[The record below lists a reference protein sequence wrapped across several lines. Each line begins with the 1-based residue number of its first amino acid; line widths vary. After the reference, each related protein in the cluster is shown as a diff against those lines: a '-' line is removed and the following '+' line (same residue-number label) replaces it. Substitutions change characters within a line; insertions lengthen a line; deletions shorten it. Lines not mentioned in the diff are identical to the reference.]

1 MAKSVN
7 DRKVAIVGCG
17 FVGSSSAFA
26 LMQSGL
32 FTEMV
37 LIDVDRD
44 RAEGEALDISHGLPF
59 ARPMNIYAG
68 DYDDAADAAITVITA
83 GANQKPGETR
93 LDLVK
98 KNVEIFKTIIPE
110 IAARDY
116 QGIILV
122 VSNPVDVLTY
132 VTIKLSGL
140 PLGRVLGS
148 GTVLDTARFKYAI
161 GQHLGVDPRTVHARI
176 VGEHGDSEIAVW
188 STANVGGVPINSFC
202 ELRGFYDHEA
212 SMRRIA
218 EGVKNSAY
226 EIIEKKN
233 ATYYGIAMTVKR
245 LCEAIVRD
253 EKSVLPVSNLMEG
266 DYGLDDVVLS
276 MPAIIGRGGME
287 QKVPISLSDEEQ
299 RKLEESAAALRA
311 VIDELELPGMD
322 A

>member
-32 FTEMV
+32 FTDMV

-68 DYDDAADAAITVITA
+68 DYDDAADAAVTVITA

-98 KNVEIFKTIIPE
+98 KNVAIFKTIIPE

-116 QGIILV
+116 QGIVLV

-132 VTIKLSGL
+132 ATIKLSGL

-148 GTVLDTARFKYAI
+148 GTVLDTARFKYAL

-233 ATYYGIAMTVKR
+233 ATYYGIAMTVRR

-253 EKSVLPVSNLMEG
+253 EKSVLPVSNLMQG

-276 MPAIIGRGGME
+276 MPAIIGRGGIE
-287 QKVPISLSDEEQ
+287 QKVPISLSAEEQ

-311 VIDELELPGMD
+311 VIDELDLPD
-322 A
+322 TNA

>member
-1 MAKSVN
+1 
-7 DRKVAIVGCG
+7 
-17 FVGSSSAFA
+17 
-26 LMQSGL
+26 
-32 FTEMV
+32 
-37 LIDVDRD
+37 
-44 RAEGEALDISHGLPF
+44 
-59 ARPMNIYAG
+59 MNIYAG
-68 DYDDAADAAITVITA
+68 DYDDAADAAVTVITA

-98 KNVEIFKTIIPE
+98 KNVAIFKTIIPE

-116 QGIILV
+116 QGIVLV

-132 VTIKLSGL
+132 ATIKLSGL

-148 GTVLDTARFKYAI
+148 GTVLDTARFKYAL

-233 ATYYGIAMTVKR
+233 ATYYGIAMTVRR

-253 EKSVLPVSNLMEG
+253 EKSVLPVSNLMQG

-276 MPAIIGRGGME
+276 MPAIIGRGGIE
-287 QKVPISLSDEEQ
+287 QKVPISLSAEEQ

-311 VIDELELPGMD
+311 VIDELDLP
-322 A
+322 AANA